1 MNEKTPNKQAKPRQN
16 VPPEYNPEFATVPAE
31 AEQPSGGD
39 RFFHAFWEI
48 AKTIAIIVLVAL
60 FVRIL
65 VFQPFFVDGV
75 SMEPT
80 IEPSDYLIINQISY
94 RFGEPKRGD
103 IIVFHAPPEPNQNYI
118 KRVIAL
124 PGETVALRSGDVYV
138 TNASHPGGVK
148 IAEPYIAPG
157 VKTLPESES
166 TSWTL
171 AKNEYFVLG
180 DNREPGKSSDSRA
193 WGVVTRDKII
203 GKAWLRAYPL
213 ASFGFIK
220 HQRYPELSLAPAS
233 SGFGLQ
239 PLNKLS

>member
-1 MNEKTPNKQAKPRQN
+1 MNEKTPNKQAKSRPT

-31 AEQPSGGD
+31 AEQPTGTD

-65 VFQPFFVDGV
+65 IFQPFFVDGV
-75 SMEPT
+75 SMEST

-94 RFGEPKRGD
+94 RFGQPKRGD
-103 IIVFHAPPEPNQNYI
+103 IVVFHAPPEPNQNYI
-118 KRVIAL
+118 KRVIGL
-124 PGETVALRSGDVYV
+124 PGETVSLRGGGVYI
-138 TNASHPGGVK
+138 TNANHPGGEK
-148 IAEPYIAPG
+148 INEPYIAQG
-157 VKTLPESES
+157 IKTLPESES
-166 TSWTL
+166 TTWTL

-213 ASFGFIK
+213 ATFGILK
-220 HQRYPELSLAPAS
+220 HQRYPELSQAPDG
-233 SGFGLQ
+233 SGVLSQ
-239 PLNKLS
+239 PVNQLG